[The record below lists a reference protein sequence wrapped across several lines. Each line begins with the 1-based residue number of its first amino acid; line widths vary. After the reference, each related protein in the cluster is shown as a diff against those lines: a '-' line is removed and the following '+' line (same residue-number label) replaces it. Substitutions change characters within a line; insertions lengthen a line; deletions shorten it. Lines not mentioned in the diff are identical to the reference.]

1 MTVLQNIICTLSNQ
15 TLYFLCVCSLQEL
28 MDWHR
33 PRIDAL
39 LQAGVDIL
47 AMETIPAQ
55 VIMQSEGSS

>member
-1 MTVLQNIICTLSNQ
+1 
-15 TLYFLCVCSLQEL
+15 

-39 LQAGVDIL
+39 LQAGVDLL

-55 VIMQSEGSS
+55 VYLQCHLEKPLLADQELIT

>member
-1 MTVLQNIICTLSNQ
+1 
-15 TLYFLCVCSLQEL
+15 

-47 AMETIPAQ
+47 AMETIPALVYLQ
-55 VIMQSEGSS
+55 CPLEIPLLADQELIA

>member
-1 MTVLQNIICTLSNQ
+1 MIVPQDIIVHFQ
-15 TLYFLCVCSLQEL
+15 IRPYIFLCVCSLQEL

-47 AMETIPAQ
+47 ALETIPAQ
-55 VIMQSEGSS
+55 VIM